1 VFEQRLDEQ
10 LARLIEVDDEWKQ
23 QLLLLAEVLDGFTGE
38 EAQERGCDHR

>member
-10 LARLIEVDDEWKQ
+10 LARLIEGDDEWKQ
-23 QLLLLAEVLDGFTGE
+23 QLLLLAEVRDGFTGE